1 MSVSPLNTYVEILA
15 PDVMMLGCR
24 VFGQWLGHEGEY
36 PVNGISALVKGTPE
50 VFLPLSA
57 M

>member
-1 MSVSPLNTYVEILA
+1 MFVTPLNAYVEILA
-15 PDVMMLGCR
+15 PDVMILGCR
-24 VFGQWLGHEGEY
+24 VLGQWLGHESED

>member
-1 MSVSPLNTYVEILA
+1 MFVTPLNTYVEILA
-15 PDVMMLGCR
+15 PDVMILGCR
-24 VFGQWLGHEGEY
+24 VLGQWLGHESED

>member
-1 MSVSPLNTYVEILA
+1 MFVSPLNTYVEILA
-15 PDVMMLGCR
+15 PDVMILECR
-24 VFGQWLGHEGEY
+24 VLGQWLGHEGED